1 MPRFSSDP
9 TNVFAGLI
17 FGWLGIALLGLI
29 GWIANIVQLVMHMND
44 PLTTMMIRQDGRH
57 PGCAAGRHS
66 WLRWDVLMFHVNPTI
81 ATPRQIDWLVA
92 QIEGYTGHLK
102 ASGSIIYTKDDGSW
116 VDDVNWAVTSRPFYS
131 MPIIEREK
139 IAIIPATYGPDSI
152 IH

>member
-1 MPRFSSDP
+1 
-9 TNVFAGLI
+9 
-17 FGWLGIALLGLI
+17 
-29 GWIANIVQLVMHMND
+29 
-44 PLTTMMIRQDGRH
+44 
-57 PGCAAGRHS
+57 
-66 WLRWDVLMFHVNPTI
+66 MFHVNPTI